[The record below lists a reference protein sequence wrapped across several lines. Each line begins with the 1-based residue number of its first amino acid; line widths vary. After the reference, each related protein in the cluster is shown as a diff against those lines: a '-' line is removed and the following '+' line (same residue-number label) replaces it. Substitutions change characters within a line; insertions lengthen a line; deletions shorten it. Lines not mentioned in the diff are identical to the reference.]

1 MLSGDV
7 LDYLSKIGIII
18 VRVVVICGQV
28 EGATCDL
35 VLLLLLDGNDHSRR
49 DRVHAKSLITWGLES
64 WAFLERAIVVN
75 STFAHRW

>member
-1 MLSGDV
+1 MLSSDV

-18 VRVVVICGQV
+18 VRVIVIRGHV

-49 DRVHAKSLITWGLES
+49 DRVHTKSLITWGLES
-64 WAFLERAIVVN
+64 WAFLERTIVVN
-75 STFAHRW
+75 STFTHRW